1 MIKSLK
7 LNNVYAPLCLA
18 SRPKKLFSR
27 AAILL
32 SALFYSLAFFSCD
45 NSSSDNMALF
55 AALAQPPAGTSAPA
69 QPAATVNENGK
80 QMVVFSGCLVGAAGA
95 FPARMSAQ
103 VSALLDGG
111 QSDGLSMSAAP
122 TLDTEAGGGYEMFA
136 TATAEGMPAVEGV
149 FGTTA
154 ADKRFFSMSLEVGN
168 TWSIVCGIRAA
179 SGGSVMED
187 SYDFEAKIT
196 SPVLSHTFNL
206 TPKKDGSGSVAL
218 SVTADST
225 VTKAVALCFDEAWK
239 QAAPAGAEK
248 ELDLSAS
255 PALLNIG
262 SLKSGSYE
270 VSLNFFKDDG
280 SGGRVFLYSVLQ
292 TINVFDNAATDMWIS
307 SAGEGKIQAHAD
319 GKTSL
324 VVDGSEIM
332 AAART
337 IFYVSDAAGAAALG
351 VSAPSD
357 SNSGSAYE
365 PLESLGRAAQI
376 ISAAGNSAQK
386 KEYKIFVNGN
396 IPCNAS
402 LDSSLDDVALGIT
415 ITGLGASGSS
425 DALQGDGSSRS
436 VVTLSTKA
444 PVTIKNL
451 SVTGGRGSSGAGVN
465 ITASGARLVL
475 ASGAKVVGNT
485 AATSGGGVSVCAGA
499 ELEIQNGA
507 EISANVCNQGGGLY
521 IFASNDAVSKGGTVV
536 MTGGTIKGNTGGN
549 GAGGVENHGTFKMS
563 GGTIENNKANY
574 VGAVLVESGS
584 VFEISG
590 SASIP
595 YGALNSSGNLE
606 TGEGKNDVF
615 LSAITGGGG
624 AVETI
629 TVAGNL
635 YASGVVATI
644 HAKDWPRGKQV
655 LAASGGVTALS
666 DDILEKFDFTDTDF
680 HVNRNKS
687 DARQGLLAGDIYVA
701 GSGYRHCLAAGSDAA
716 GVTGTKNAPFASI
729 SYAASKILDGGKNT
743 ILVDGSLGAQEI
755 TSGLFAANCSEL
767 TIKGWS
773 DATHPA
779 LGDDGLPVNKLDAG
793 GSGSVFKTESGVP
806 IVMENLMITGGN
818 ATNGGGIYV
827 AGGATVTLGEG
838 ACVAGNK
845 ASYGG
850 GVYVAG
856 DLLIDGGVVGDKNAT
871 DHAKYEDDSYS
882 NYAGEKGGGVCFAAT
897 GKVTL
902 KSGFVA
908 YNYSKKRGGGIA
920 TSFDASSDNSQLDL
934 KGGEVS
940 YNCAGPH
947 DDFEVGGGLFLK
959 GCKFYFTGGKVHH
972 NYAVA
977 GGGGICLQKTVGAA
991 IMSGGSVYD
1000 NEYRNT
1006 TPGTTVDHKWGSD
1019 LLLFDEATLDMSGG
1033 RIYIYSSSQKDYGVM
1048 IRTSSCAL
1056 NISGNAEISKETPLL
1071 PGDIIYNEGLDTY
1084 TYNDN
1089 PITIAGALTPP
1100 DGDATKK
1107 NVYIVPTHW
1116 KRGLQVLNASAS
1128 IPAAEQAALVAANIG
1143 RFATTDEEFDV
1154 KAKGAA
1160 GFISAPICVAALNH
1174 TGPGARRS
1182 PVNEGAL
1189 GQKDWGAPSELDSAR
1204 GTRSEPFAKMSQ
1216 AVAQM
1221 TDNTAPY
1228 EILINGTIKGSAY
1241 ACATFEGSNVGDV
1254 TIRGV
1259 NGDNSIDVL
1268 DVDKLSAGNTSKSI
1282 ALQFSGAAA
1291 ASKMS
1296 ATIQNLKITGA
1307 NNLGGGDSY
1316 PHGGGI
1322 YAHWA
1327 NISLGKGVLITGNK
1341 AYYGGGVYLDGS
1353 NLFVYADAR
1362 IGQDA
1367 SVTATDESDCS
1378 NYARGDGGGIY
1389 CNQSN
1394 AYLGYK
1400 EDLSVAE
1407 LDDAWTGGIYRNCSS
1422 YNGGG
1427 IRIGNGSKIQIA
1439 AGNISRNLATKEGG
1453 GIYIHSAGGNS
1464 AEISGGKIE
1473 ENQSQ
1478 ATGSVDGGGGI
1489 CNCGSLEISGGEING
1504 NIANKGGGV
1513 YDGNASG
1520 SLSLSGGKFQNNK
1533 AVESGGAICHIAGTF
1548 TMGGTAWIPYG
1559 VTTSDGGTTT
1569 TATGAGKND
1578 VFINDEKY
1586 ITIESALSLPTG
1598 ASGANATITPR
1609 TWKRGTVIAQGK
1621 DGGALPTG
1629 TKDRLALTDASGD
1642 EWQLELSSDK
1652 KSASIFAPIY
1662 VAASAA
1668 YDATTNPGGYRV
1680 CGSGGDNS
1688 NMGTKSAPYATVTKA
1703 LGDLNNSG
1711 KDYTINIDGKVTDNV
1726 TLQLSTTTHAKS
1738 LTLTGAKTSSVTADT
1753 ADCLDGGGANMVL
1766 WMKGNTPV
1774 TITYLKVSGGK
1785 AGGSGGGICLN
1796 IGATLNLEASS
1807 FVTDNLSQGDGAGI
1821 YAGGTLNVMGAAKVY
1836 GNKKIDSS
1844 GNIIGDSNVYLPS
1857 GKVMKV
1863 LGDLDGAEIHVSTQ
1877 TEPSIDFTTS
1887 PATVNPVIITNEYQ
1901 RYNSTDPSAFFKGDK
1916 YGVSFDSY
1924 YGEAVF
1930 GVHGGGISIEDIY
1943 KDLAFSIDKTWVDVE
1958 AAARTLTFQAKVGGS
1973 TSIAFGDGDGKINP
1987 SFKVSYH
1994 GEDVPSGYWTPSVA
2008 SNSASLT
2015 FNTSGSKVLPAGD
2028 YIVTINGDYKG
2039 KTYSASFTVGF
2050 GKKYEPTA
2058 KATPAKAGTDGS
2070 AGTSATYVYFGDWPQ
2085 TVKAADVTVN
2095 ENDKDPTPHGAF
2107 DYYRGSDGAWYVKCM
2122 EKGFSTSYT
2131 YSDGTP
2137 VGQSGIEK
2145 WFKVE
2150 PIKWRVLTMS
2160 FDHDG
2165 NASTAPKWLLL
2176 AENVLAVE
2184 KYYDG
2189 NSNDRTIS
2197 GATVRMGNYQHSAVR
2212 AYLNGLSYNKD
2223 GTTNSTYN
2231 GNGFLQAAF
2240 SSDAQIKIATTTVVN
2255 DGASTTDASGTLVKA
2270 DGSDPGYPND
2280 YTCANT
2286 NDKVFLLSER
2296 EVSTTEYG
2304 FGSYTSTGSTSKR
2317 VKALTDYAKANH
2329 GRAYSGS
2336 DKDYWWLRT
2345 PSYNYSNYARC
2356 VNGEGGSYATNHSAH
2371 ANTNDIGV
2379 VPAICVTLE

>member
-7 LNNVYAPLCLA
+7 LNNIHA
-18 SRPKKLFSR
+18 SLFSR

-32 SALFYSLAFFSCD
+32 AAFFFSLSIFSCD

-80 QMVVFSGCLVGAAGA
+80 QMVVFSGCLGGAAGA

-239 QAAPAGAEK
+239 QAAPEGAEK
-248 ELDLSAS
+248 ELDLTSTA
-255 PALLNIG
+255 ALSVG

-292 TINVFDNAATDMWIS
+292 TINVFDNAVTDMWVS
-307 SAGEGKIQAHAD
+307 SAGEGKIQTAAD

-365 PLESLGRAAQI
+365 PLESLGRAVQI

-436 VVTLSTKA
+436 VVTLATKA

-485 AATSGGGVSVCAGA
+485 AASSGGGVSVCAGA

-549 GAGGVENHGTFKMS
+549 GAGGVQNHGTFKMS
-563 GGTIENNKANY
+563 GGTIENNKAND
-574 VGAVLVESGS
+574 VGAVFVEEGS
-584 VFEISG
+584 IFEISG
-590 SASIP
+590 SALIP
-595 YGALNSSGNLE
+595 YGALDSSGNLE

-635 YASGVVATI
+635 YASGAVATI

-655 LAASGGVTALS
+655 LAAGGSVSALS

-701 GSGYRHCLAAGSDAA
+701 GSGYRHCLAAGSDSE
-716 GVTGTKNAPFASI
+716 GVAGTKNAPFASI

-793 GSGSVFKTESGVP
+793 GSGSVFKTQSGVP

-827 AGGATVTLGEG
+827 ASGATVTLGEG

-882 NYAGEKGGGVCFAAT
+882 NYAGEKGGGVCFDTT

-1006 TPGTTVDHKWGSD
+1006 TPDTKVEHKWGSD

-1071 PGDIIYNEGLDTY
+1071 PGDIIYDTGHDTY
-1084 TYNDN
+1084 SYNDN

-1100 DGDATKK
+1100 DPADLSKK

-1128 IPAAEQAALVAANIG
+1128 IPAAERTALIAANIG

-1160 GFISAPICVAALNH
+1160 GFISAPICVAASNG
-1174 TGPGARRS
+1174 TRKS
-1182 PVNEGAL
+1182 PVDEGAL
-1189 GQKDWGAPSELDSAR
+1189 GQKVWGPPNATDTAR

-1221 TDNTAPY
+1221 TDNTVSY
-1228 EILINGTIKGSAY
+1228 EILVNGTIKGDVY

-1259 NGDNSIDVL
+1259 NGDNSIDAL

-1367 SVTATDESDCS
+1367 SGTVTDESDCS

-1520 SLSLSGGKFQNNK
+1520 SLSLSGGKIHDNT
-1533 AVESGGAICHIAGTF
+1533 AVTSGGAICHIAGTL

-1621 DGGALPTG
+1621 DGGVIPSGGNGGIALAAENAL
-1629 TKDRLALTDASGD
+1629 DR
-1642 EWQLELSSDK
+1642 WRMYLSSDK
-1652 KSASIFAPIY
+1652 KKIKIMAPIC
-1662 VAASAA
+1662 VAPADYSE
-1668 YDATTNPGGYRV
+1668 TPG
-1680 CGSGGDNS
+1680 SNS
-1688 NMGTKSAPYATVTKA
+1688 NIGTYSKPYATVTKA
-1703 LGDLNNSG
+1703 LTDLNDPEV
-1711 KDYTINIDGKVTDNV
+1711 DYEIYIKGTIIDHVTID
-1726 TLQLSTTTHAKS
+1726 QTTTENAKS
-1738 LTLTGAKTSSVTADT
+1738 LTLEGYNYSTRGSSANDTLSGGCDADT
-1753 ADCLDGGGANMVL
+1753 AWEATGIGRTLGIMGDV
-1766 WMKGNTPV
+1766 PV
-1774 TITYLKVSGGK
+1774 TIKGLKITGGK
-1785 AGGSGGGICLN
+1785 DSNNGGGIFVGS
-1796 IGATLNLEASS
+1796 GANLTLSYFTRVKENYSAA
-1807 FVTDNLSQGDGAGI
+1807 NGAGV
-1821 YAGGTLNVMGAAKVY
+1821 YVNAGGTLNVKKNVTVKDNKMIDASTGAQT
-1836 GNKKIDSS
+1836 N
-1844 GNIIGDSNVYLPS
+1844 SNVFLSS
-1857 GKVMKV
+1857 GKVINILDSLKG
-1863 LGDLDGAEIHVSTQ
+1863 LGSEGDSEIWVSTEDQ
-1877 TEPSIDFTTS
+1877 PTISGS
-1887 PATVNPVIITNEYQ
+1887 TVNTVTITSNYS
-1901 RYNSTDPSAFFKGDK
+1901 YANSDHPSKFFTSDQNYGFASWNGD
-1916 YGVSFDSY
+1916 D
-1924 YGEAVF
+1924 EAEF
-1930 GVHGGGISIEDIY
+1930 GVHGGSIVIEPTY
-1943 KDLAFSIDKTWVDVE
+1943 KDLALSIDKTWAQKGNSDKITVSGTIDGQPMDFDDDTSENYTTLAFDVKTHGE
-1958 AAARTLTFQAKVGGS
+1958 SAAGYYSKVGNN
-1973 TSIAFGDGDGKINP
+1973 AVKF
-1987 SFKVSYH
+1987 
-1994 GEDVPSGYWTPSVA
+1994 
-2008 SNSASLT
+2008 
-2015 FNTSGSKVLPAGD
+2015 SGSKGKLPVGD
-2028 YIVTINGDYKG
+2028 YVLLVTGVHGG
-2039 KTYSASFTVGF
+2039 KTYSASFDIRIMENATV
-2050 GKKYEPTA
+2050 
-2058 KATPAKAGTDGS
+2058 PAGYAITGGETVTGPVGTKSSSNVFKAGRSVAIPVIIACDHEVTQGEYEKYCCYDGTNRPS
-2070 AGTSATYVYFGDWPQ
+2070 GSYGKGENYPVYYVNWCDAIVYCNLKSLADGLTPVYSIDGVTNPLNWKTSGNVTEGTGDEAGKYYVPGGMSTEIQNKW
-2085 TVKAADVTVN
+2085 KN
-2095 ENDKDPTPHGAF
+2095 IAF
-2107 DYYRGSDGAWYVKCM
+2107 D
-2122 EKGFSTSYT
+2122 
-2131 YSDGTP
+2131 
-2137 VGQSGIEK
+2137 QS
-2145 WFKVE
+2145 
-2150 PIKWRVLTMS
+2150 
-2160 FDHDG
+2160 
-2165 NASTAPKWLLL
+2165 
-2176 AENVLAVE
+2176 
-2184 KYYDG
+2184 
-2189 NSNDRTIS
+2189 
-2197 GATVRMGNYQHSAVR
+2197 
-2212 AYLNGLSYNKD
+2212 
-2223 GTTNSTYN
+2223 
-2231 GNGFLQAAF
+2231 
-2240 SSDAQIKIATTTVVN
+2240 
-2255 DGASTTDASGTLVKA
+2255 A
-2270 DGSDPGYPND
+2270 DGWRLPTEVEWEYLARAANKED
-2280 YTCANT
+2280 Y
-2286 NDKVFLLSER
+2286 
-2296 EVSTTEYG
+2296 G
-2304 FGSYTSTGSTSKR
+2304 
-2317 VKALTDYAKANH
+2317 
-2329 GRAYSGS
+2329 YSGS
-2336 DKDYWWLRT
+2336 DTVGEVAWWSGNSSITREVKLEKT
-2345 PSYNYSNYARC
+2345 SG
-2356 VNGEGGSYATNHSAH
+2356 VNSANGLGLYDMSGNVYEWCWDWRASSISADTKYTGPDSGSEKVRRGGSYKETNSYSSVS
-2371 ANTNDIGV
+2371 NRDRSSLLYVSDEQTGFRV
-2379 VPAICVTLE
+2379 VRTVR

>member
-1 MIKSLK
+1 MAFMIKSLK
-7 LNNVYAPLCLA
+7 LNNVYASLCLA
-18 SRPKKLFSR
+18 CRPKKLFSR

-32 SALFYSLAFFSCD
+32 AALFYSLAFFSCD

-80 QMVVFSGCLVGAAGA
+80 QMVVFSGCLGGAAGA

-307 SAGEGKIQAHAD
+307 SAGEGKIQAAAD

-376 ISAAGNSAQK
+376 ISAAGNSANK

-396 IPCNAS
+396 VPCNAS

-436 VVTLSTKA
+436 VVTLATKA

-485 AATSGGGVSVCAGA
+485 AASSGGGVSVCAGA

-574 VGAVLVESGS
+574 VGAVLVEEGS
-584 VFEISG
+584 IFEISG
-590 SASIP
+590 SALIP

-606 TGEGKNDVF
+606 TGEGRNDVF

-635 YASGVVATI
+635 YASGAVATI

-655 LAASGGVTALS
+655 LAAGGSVSSLS

-701 GSGYRHCLAAGSDAA
+701 GSGYRHCLAAGSDAD
-716 GVTGTKNAPFASI
+716 GVAGTKNAPFASI

-755 TSGLFAANCSEL
+755 TSGLLAANCSEL

-793 GSGSVFKTESGVP
+793 GSGSVFKTQSGVP
-806 IVMENLMITGGN
+806 IVMENLLITGGN

-827 AGGATVTLGEG
+827 ASGATVTLGEG

-871 DHAKYEDDSYS
+871 DHAKYEGDSYS
-882 NYAGEKGGGVCFAAT
+882 NYAGEKGGGVCFDTT

-1006 TPGTTVDHKWGSD
+1006 TPGTTVEHKWGSD

-1048 IRTSSCAL
+1048 IRKSSCAL
-1056 NISGNAEISKETPLL
+1056 NISGRAEISKETPLL
-1071 PGDIIYNEGLDTY
+1071 PGDIIYHEDSHSY
-1084 TYNDN
+1084 EYVDN

-1116 KRGLQVLNASAS
+1116 KRGLQVLKTPDTITDETAKK
-1128 IPAAEQAALVAANIG
+1128 ALIANNIG

-1154 KAKGAA
+1154 KAKDAV
-1160 GFISAPICVAALNH
+1160 GFISAPICVAASNG
-1174 TGPGARRS
+1174 TRKS
-1182 PVNEGAL
+1182 PVDEGAL
-1189 GQKDWGAPSELDSAR
+1189 GQKVWGPPNATDTAR
-1204 GTRSEPFAKMSQ
+1204 GTRSQPFAKMSQ

-1221 TDNTAPY
+1221 TDNTVPY
-1228 EILINGTIKGSAY
+1228 EILVNGTIKGDVY

-1268 DVDKLSAGNTSKSI
+1268 DADKLGA
-1282 ALQFSGAAA
+1282 SGSPTITVLRFKGTDA

-1296 ATIQNLKITGA
+1296 VKIQDLKITGA
-1307 NNLGGGDSY
+1307 NNYGASGSN

-1322 YAHWA
+1322 YVKFASV
-1327 NISLGKGVLITGNK
+1327 SLAKGCLVTGNK
-1341 AYYGGGVYLDGS
+1341 AMNGGGLYVEQS
-1353 NLFVYADAR
+1353 ELFVYADAC
-1362 IGQDA
+1362 IGADA
-1367 SVTATDESDCS
+1367 SGTATGRDVAAGECS
-1378 NYARGDGGGIY
+1378 NSVSSYGGGIY
-1389 CNQSN
+1389 C
-1394 AYLGYK
+1394 AGGGVYLGYTSAASEAK
-1400 EDLSVAE
+1400 G
-1407 LDDAWTGGIYRNCSS
+1407 DDAWTGGVYRNYSNS
-1422 YNGGG
+1422 GGG
-1427 IRIGNGSKIQIA
+1427 IFITNSAEFKMAKGA
-1439 AGNISRNLATKEGG
+1439 VSRNLATKEGG
-1453 GIYIHSAGGNS
+1453 GIYINDYGTNS
-1464 AEISGGKIE
+1464 AVISGGKIE

-1478 ATGSVDGGGGI
+1478 GTGLNEGGGGI
-1489 CNCGSLEISGGEING
+1489 CNNGSLEISGGEING
-1504 NIANKGGGV
+1504 NIANKGG
-1513 YDGNASG
+1513 
-1520 SLSLSGGKFQNNK
+1520 
-1533 AVESGGAICHIAGTF
+1533 AICHVAGTL
-1548 TMGGTAWIPYG
+1548 TMGGSAWIPYG
-1559 VTTSDGGTTT
+1559 VTTSGGGTTT

-1578 VFINDEKY
+1578 VYIWDEKY
-1586 ITIESALSLPTG
+1586 ITIASALSLPTG
-1598 ASGANATITPR
+1598 VTSGANATITPR

-1621 DGGALPTG
+1621 DGDALPTG
-1629 TKDRLALTDASGD
+1629 TKDRLALADASGD
-1642 EWQLELSSDK
+1642 EWELELSSDK

-1753 ADCLDGGGANMVL
+1753 ADCLDGGGSDKTI
-1766 WMKGNTPV
+1766 WMKGTTPV
-1774 TITYLKVSGGK
+1774 TITCLKVSGGNN
-1785 AGGSGGGICLN
+1785 GGSGGGICIN
-1796 IGATLNLEASS
+1796 STATLTLGASS
-1807 FVTDNLSQGDGAGI
+1807 FVTDNLCKGNGAGI

-1857 GKVMKV
+1857 DKVMKV
-1863 LGDLDGAEIHVSTQ
+1863 LGDLDGAEIHVTTQ

-1930 GVHGGGISIEDIY
+1930 GVHGGGISIEDSY
-1943 KDLAFSIDKTWVDVE
+1943 KDLALSLDKTWVTK
-1958 AAARTLTFQAKVGGS
+1958 AALSGAGARFIVSGTIDEHAVTFKTAPTGDYDA
-1973 TSIAFGDGDGKINP
+1973 SISLKLLYRDEEIP
-1987 SFKVSYH
+1987 QISSYYSFTAPYLYLY
-1994 GEDVPSGYWTPSVA
+1994 SG
-2008 SNSASLT
+2008 
-2015 FNTSGSKVLPAGD
+2015 LPAGD
-2028 YIVTINGDYKG
+2028 YVLAATVVYKG
-2039 KTYSASFTVGF
+2039 KTYSASFAIKIIGDAVPDDCVMTGGETVTGAVTGYRPSTVF
-2050 GKKYEPTA
+2050 IEGRQVPIPVLIAGKYEVSQGEYEKYCCYSSASKPTEDKGKGENYPVCWVSWYDA
-2058 KATPAKAGTDGS
+2058 IVYCNLRSLAEGFTPVYSIGGKTDPKQWTGIVAGTGDDLGKYCGTTTSSYYTTWNAVAFDQSANGWRLPTEAEWEYLARAANKKNYVFSGTSGSISDNLTPYGNNNKSNLVLVTDKQPNDLGLKNMSGNVSEWCWDWKAATVSASTPATGPGDGS
-2070 AGTSATYVYFGDWPQ
+2070 
-2085 TVKAADVTVN
+2085 
-2095 ENDKDPTPHGAF
+2095 
-2107 DYYRGSDGAWYVKCM
+2107 
-2122 EKGFSTSYT
+2122 
-2131 YSDGTP
+2131 
-2137 VGQSGIEK
+2137 
-2145 WFKVE
+2145 
-2150 PIKWRVLTMS
+2150 
-2160 FDHDG
+2160 
-2165 NASTAPKWLLL
+2165 
-2176 AENVLAVE
+2176 
-2184 KYYDG
+2184 
-2189 NSNDRTIS
+2189 
-2197 GATVRMGNYQHSAVR
+2197 
-2212 AYLNGLSYNKD
+2212 
-2223 GTTNSTYN
+2223 
-2231 GNGFLQAAF
+2231 
-2240 SSDAQIKIATTTVVN
+2240 
-2255 DGASTTDASGTLVKA
+2255 
-2270 DGSDPGYPND
+2270 
-2280 YTCANT
+2280 
-2286 NDKVFLLSER
+2286 
-2296 EVSTTEYG
+2296 
-2304 FGSYTSTGSTSKR
+2304 SKLCR
-2317 VKALTDYAKANH
+2317 
-2329 GRAYSGS
+2329 
-2336 DKDYWWLRT
+2336 
-2345 PSYNYSNYARC
+2345 
-2356 VNGEGGSYATNHSAH
+2356 GGSYKSDLAKCQVSDRSYSCAPQTYFED
-2371 ANTNDIGV
+2371 TGFRV
-2379 VPAICVTLE
+2379 VRTVR

>member
-1 MIKSLK
+1 
-7 LNNVYAPLCLA
+7 
-18 SRPKKLFSR
+18 
-27 AAILL
+27 
-32 SALFYSLAFFSCD
+32 
-45 NSSSDNMALF
+45 MALF

-80 QMVVFSGCLVGAAGA
+80 QMVSFSGCLGGAAGA

-154 ADKRFFSMSLEVGN
+154 ADKRFFSMSLEVGK
-168 TWSIVCGIRAA
+168 TWSVVCGIRAA
-179 SGGSVMED
+179 GGGSVMED

-196 SPVLSHTFNL
+196 SPVLSRTFNL

-218 SVTADST
+218 SVTADSS
-225 VTKAVALCFDEAWK
+225 VTQAVALCFDEAWK
-239 QAAPAGAEK
+239 QAAPDGAEK
-248 ELDLSAS
+248 ALDLSAS

-307 SAGEGKIQAHAD
+307 SAGEGKIQADAD

-324 VVDGSEIM
+324 VVDGSEIK

-351 VSAPSD
+351 VSVPSD

-365 PLESLGRAAQI
+365 PLESLGRAVQI
-376 ISAAGNSAQK
+376 ISAAGNSANK
-386 KEYKIFVNGN
+386 KEYKIFVNGSVV
-396 IPCNAS
+396 CNDS

-425 DALQGDGSSRS
+425 DALQGDGSNNS
-436 VVTLSTKA
+436 VVTLATKA

-451 SVTGGRGSSGAGVN
+451 SVTGGGGSSGAGVN

-475 ASGAKVVGNT
+475 ASGAKVIGNT
-485 AATSGGGVSVCAGA
+485 AASSGGGVSVCAGA

-507 EISANVCNQGGGLY
+507 EISANECNQGGGLY
-521 IFASNDAVSKGGTVV
+521 IFASNDAVPKGGTVV
-536 MTGGTIKGNTGGN
+536 MKGGTIKGNTGGD

-563 GGTIENNKANY
+563 GGTIENNKANNI
-574 VGAVLVESGS
+574 GAVLVEAGS

-595 YGALNSSGNLE
+595 YGALDSSGNLV

-615 LSAITGGGG
+615 LSAITDGGG

-635 YASGVVATI
+635 YANGSVATI

-655 LAASGGVTALS
+655 LAAGGGVSSLS

-701 GSGYRHCLAAGSDAA
+701 GSGYRHCLAAGSDSE
-716 GVTGTKNAPFASI
+716 GVAGTKNAPFASI

-755 TSGLFAANCSEL
+755 TSGLLAANCSEL

-793 GSGSVFKTESGVP
+793 GSGSVFKTQSGVP

-871 DHAKYEDDSYS
+871 DHAKYEGDFYS

-902 KSGFVA
+902 KSGIVA

-1006 TPGTTVDHKWGSD
+1006 TLGTTVEHKWGSD

-1084 TYNDN
+1084 SYNDN

-1100 DGDATKK
+1100 DPADLSKK

-1189 GQKDWGAPSELDSAR
+1189 GQKDWGAPSELASAR

-1228 EILINGTIKGSAY
+1228 EILINGTIKGYDY
-1241 ACATFEGSNVGDV
+1241 AHAEFDGAKVGDV

-1268 DVDKLSAGNTSKSI
+1268 DVDKLDAGNTSKSI
-1282 ALQFSGAAA
+1282 ALQFSGTGA

-1367 SVTATDESDCS
+1367 SGTTTDESDCS

-1578 VFINDEKY
+1578 VFINNEKY
-1586 ITIESALSLPTG
+1586 ITIASALSLPAGVT
-1598 ASGANATITPR
+1598 SGANATITPNR
-1609 TWKRGTVIAQGK
+1609 WKRGTVIAQGK

-1642 EWQLELSSDK
+1642 EWELELSSDK
-1652 KSASIFAPIY
+1652 KSASIDAPIY

-1688 NMGTKSAPYATVTKA
+1688 NIGTKSAPYATVTKA

-1753 ADCLDGGGANMVL
+1753 ADCLVGGGSDKTI
-1766 WMKGNTPV
+1766 WMKGTTPV
-1774 TITYLKVSGGK
+1774 TITCLKVSGGND
-1785 AGGSGGGICLN
+1785 GGSGGGICIN
-1796 IGATLNLEASS
+1796 STATLTLGASS
-1807 FVTDNLSQGDGAGI
+1807 FVTDNLCKGNGAGI

-1916 YGVSFDSY
+1916 YGVIFDSY

-1930 GVHGGGISIEDIY
+1930 GVHGGGISIEDSY
-1943 KDLAFSIDKTWVDVE
+1943 KDLALSLDKTWVTK
-1958 AAARTLTFQAKVGGS
+1958 AALSDAGARFIVSGTIDGHAVTFKTAPTGDYDA
-1973 TSIAFGDGDGKINP
+1973 SISLKLLYRDEEIP
-1987 SFKVSYH
+1987 QISSYYSFTAPYLYLY
-1994 GEDVPSGYWTPSVA
+1994 SG
-2008 SNSASLT
+2008 
-2015 FNTSGSKVLPAGD
+2015 LPAGD
-2028 YIVTINGDYKG
+2028 YVIAATVVHKG
-2039 KTYSASFTVGF
+2039 KTYSASFAIKIIGDAVPDDCVMTGGETVTGAVGTKSSSNVF
-2050 GKKYEPTA
+2050 
-2058 KATPAKAGTDGS
+2058 KAGRSVAIPVIIACDHEVTQGEYEKYCCYDGTNRPS
-2070 AGTSATYVYFGDWPQ
+2070 GSYGKGENYPVYYVNWCDAIVYCNLKSLADGLTPVYSIDGVTNPLNWKTSGNVTEGTGDEAGKYYVPGGMSTEIQNKW
-2085 TVKAADVTVN
+2085 KN
-2095 ENDKDPTPHGAF
+2095 IAF
-2107 DYYRGSDGAWYVKCM
+2107 D
-2122 EKGFSTSYT
+2122 
-2131 YSDGTP
+2131 
-2137 VGQSGIEK
+2137 QS
-2145 WFKVE
+2145 
-2150 PIKWRVLTMS
+2150 
-2160 FDHDG
+2160 
-2165 NASTAPKWLLL
+2165 
-2176 AENVLAVE
+2176 
-2184 KYYDG
+2184 
-2189 NSNDRTIS
+2189 
-2197 GATVRMGNYQHSAVR
+2197 
-2212 AYLNGLSYNKD
+2212 
-2223 GTTNSTYN
+2223 
-2231 GNGFLQAAF
+2231 
-2240 SSDAQIKIATTTVVN
+2240 
-2255 DGASTTDASGTLVKA
+2255 A
-2270 DGSDPGYPND
+2270 DGWRLPTEVEWEYLARAANKED
-2280 YTCANT
+2280 Y
-2286 NDKVFLLSER
+2286 
-2296 EVSTTEYG
+2296 G
-2304 FGSYTSTGSTSKR
+2304 
-2317 VKALTDYAKANH
+2317 
-2329 GRAYSGS
+2329 YSGS
-2336 DKDYWWLRT
+2336 DTVGEVAWWSGNSSITREVKLEKT
-2345 PSYNYSNYARC
+2345 SG
-2356 VNGEGGSYATNHSAH
+2356 VNSANGLGLYDMSGNVYEWCWDWRASSISADTKYTGPDSGSEKVRRGGSYKETNSYSSVS
-2371 ANTNDIGV
+2371 NRDRSSLLYVSDEQTGFRV
-2379 VPAICVTLE
+2379 VRTVR

>member
-1 MIKSLK
+1 
-7 LNNVYAPLCLA
+7 
-18 SRPKKLFSR
+18 
-27 AAILL
+27 
-32 SALFYSLAFFSCD
+32 
-45 NSSSDNMALF
+45 MALF

-80 QMVVFSGCLVGAAGA
+80 QMVSFSGCLGGAAGA

-136 TATAEGMPAVEGV
+136 TATAEGVPAVEGV

-154 ADKRFFSMSLEVGN
+154 ADKRFFSMSLEVGK
-168 TWSIVCGIRAA
+168 TWSVVCGIRAA
-179 SGGSVMED
+179 GGGSVMED
-187 SYDFEAKIT
+187 SFDFEAKIT

-225 VTKAVALCFDEAWK
+225 VTQAVALCFDEAWK
-239 QAAPAGAEK
+239 QAAPEGAEK
-248 ELDLSAS
+248 ALDLTSAA
-255 PALLNIG
+255 ALSVD

-280 SGGRVFLYSVLQ
+280 NGGRVFLYSVLQ
-292 TINVFDNAATDMWIS
+292 TINVFDNAATDMWVS
-307 SAGEGKIQAHAD
+307 SAGEGKIQADAD

-351 VSAPSD
+351 VSDPSD

-365 PLESLGRAAQI
+365 PLESLERAAQI
-376 ISAAGNSAQK
+376 ISAAGNSANK
-386 KEYKIFVNGN
+386 KDYKIFVNGN
-396 IPCNAS
+396 VPCNAS

-425 DALQGDGSSRS
+425 DALQGDGSNNS
-436 VVTLSTKA
+436 VVTLATKA

-465 ITASGARLVL
+465 IAASGARLVL

-521 IFASNDAVSKGGTVV
+521 IFASNDAVPKGGTVV
-536 MTGGTIKGNTGGN
+536 MTGGTIKGNTGGD

-574 VGAVLVESGS
+574 VGAVLVEAGS

-590 SASIP
+590 SALIP

-606 TGEGKNDVF
+606 TGEGRNDVF
-615 LSAITGGGG
+615 LSAITDGGG

-635 YASGVVATI
+635 YASGTVATI

-655 LAASGGVTALS
+655 LAAGAGVSSLS

-716 GVTGTKNAPFASI
+716 EVTGTKNAPFASI
-729 SYAASKILDGGKNT
+729 GYAASKIVDGGKNT

-755 TSGLFAANCSEL
+755 TSALVAANCSEL
-767 TIKGWS
+767 TIKGWG

-779 LGDDGLPVNKLDAG
+779 LDGSGLPVNKLDAG
-793 GSGSVFKTESGVP
+793 RSGSVFKTESAVP

-827 AGGATVTLGEG
+827 ASGATVTLGEG

-856 DLLIDGGVVGDKNAT
+856 DLLIDGGVVGDKNAR
-871 DHAKYEDDSYS
+871 DHAKYDDDSYS
-882 NYAGEKGGGVCFAAT
+882 NYAGEKGGGVCFDTT

-947 DDFEVGGGLFLK
+947 DGFEVGGGLFLK
-959 GCKFYFTGGKVHH
+959 GCKFYFTSGKVHH

-991 IMSGGSVYD
+991 IMSGGRVYD

-1033 RIYIYSSSQKDYGVM
+1033 RIYSFSQTQKDYGVM

-1071 PGDIIYNEGLDTY
+1071 PGDIIYDEGLDTY
-1084 TYNDN
+1084 SYNDN

-1100 DGDATKK
+1100 DPADLSKK
-1107 NVYIVPTHW
+1107 NVYIVPSQW

-1128 IPAAEQAALVAANIG
+1128 IPAAERTALIAANIG

-1228 EILINGTIKGSAY
+1228 EILVNGTIKGADY
-1241 ACATFEGSNVGDV
+1241 ACATFEGSNVADI

-1268 DVDKLSAGNTSKSI
+1268 DVDKLGAGNTSKSI
-1282 ALQFSGAAA
+1282 ALQFSGSGA

-1307 NNLGGGDSY
+1307 NNLGGGDGY

-1322 YAHWA
+1322 YAHYA

-1367 SVTATDESDCS
+1367 SGTTTDESDCS

-1422 YNGGG
+1422 SNGGG

-1520 SLSLSGGKFQNNK
+1520 SLSLSGGKFQNNT
-1533 AVESGGAICHIAGTF
+1533 AVTSGGAICHIAGTL

-1621 DGGALPTG
+1621 DSDEIPYEATTSGAIQ
-1629 TKDRLALTDASGD
+1629 KRLALADASGD
-1642 EWQLELSSDK
+1642 GWQLELSSDK
-1652 KSASIFAPIY
+1652 KSATIDAPIY
-1662 VAASAA
+1662 VAAGAA

-1688 NMGTKSAPYATVTKA
+1688 NIGTKSAPYATVTKA

-1753 ADCLDGGGANMVL
+1753 VDCLDGGGANMVL

-1796 IGATLNLEASS
+1796 SGATLNLEASS

-1916 YGVSFDSY
+1916 YGVIFDSY

-1930 GVHGGGISIEDIY
+1930 GVHGGGISIEDSY
-1943 KDLAFSIDKTWVDVE
+1943 KDLALSLDKTWVTK
-1958 AAARTLTFQAKVGGS
+1958 AALSGAGARFTVSGTIDGHAVTFKTAPTGDYDA
-1973 TSIAFGDGDGKINP
+1973 SISLKLLYRDEEIP
-1987 SFKVSYH
+1987 QISSYYSFTAPYLYLY
-1994 GEDVPSGYWTPSVA
+1994 SG
-2008 SNSASLT
+2008 
-2015 FNTSGSKVLPAGD
+2015 LPAGD
-2028 YIVTINGDYKG
+2028 YVLAATVVHKG
-2039 KTYSASFTVGF
+2039 KTYSASFAIKIIGDAVPDDCVMTGGETVTGAVGTKSPSNVF
-2050 GKKYEPTA
+2050 IDGRSVKIPVIIACDHEVTQGEYEKYCCYDGISRPSGSYGKGENYPVYYVNWCDAIVYCNLKSLADGLTPVYSIDGETNPLNWKTSGNVTEGTGDEAGKY
-2058 KATPAKAGTDGS
+2058 
-2070 AGTSATYVYFGDWPQ
+2070 YVPGGMSVAVQNKW
-2085 TVKAADVTVN
+2085 KN
-2095 ENDKDPTPHGAF
+2095 IAF
-2107 DYYRGSDGAWYVKCM
+2107 D
-2122 EKGFSTSYT
+2122 
-2131 YSDGTP
+2131 
-2137 VGQSGIEK
+2137 QS
-2145 WFKVE
+2145 
-2150 PIKWRVLTMS
+2150 
-2160 FDHDG
+2160 
-2165 NASTAPKWLLL
+2165 
-2176 AENVLAVE
+2176 
-2184 KYYDG
+2184 
-2189 NSNDRTIS
+2189 
-2197 GATVRMGNYQHSAVR
+2197 
-2212 AYLNGLSYNKD
+2212 
-2223 GTTNSTYN
+2223 
-2231 GNGFLQAAF
+2231 
-2240 SSDAQIKIATTTVVN
+2240 
-2255 DGASTTDASGTLVKA
+2255 A
-2270 DGSDPGYPND
+2270 DGWRLPTEVEWEYLARAANKED
-2280 YTCANT
+2280 Y
-2286 NDKVFLLSER
+2286 
-2296 EVSTTEYG
+2296 G
-2304 FGSYTSTGSTSKR
+2304 
-2317 VKALTDYAKANH
+2317 
-2329 GRAYSGS
+2329 YSGS
-2336 DKDYWWLRT
+2336 DTVGEVAWWSGNSSITREVKLEKT
-2345 PSYNYSNYARC
+2345 SG
-2356 VNGEGGSYATNHSAH
+2356 VNSANGLGLYDMSGNVYEWCWDWRASSISADTKYTGPDSGSEKVRRGGSYKETNSYSSVSNRDRSSLLYVSDEH
-2371 ANTNDIGV
+2371 TGFRV
-2379 VPAICVTLE
+2379 VRTVR

>member
-7 LNNVYAPLCLA
+7 LNNVYA
-18 SRPKKLFSR
+18 SLFFR

-32 SALFYSLAFFSCD
+32 SAFFFSLSIFSCD

-80 QMVVFSGCLVGAAGA
+80 QMVVFSGCLGGAAGA

-136 TATAEGMPAVEGV
+136 TATAEGMPAVDGV

-154 ADKRFFSMSLEVGN
+154 ADKRFFSMSLEVGK
-168 TWSIVCGIRAA
+168 TWSIVCGIRAE

-239 QAAPAGAEK
+239 QAAPEGAEK
-248 ELDLSAS
+248 ELDLTSTA
-255 PALLNIG
+255 ALSVG

-307 SAGEGKIQAHAD
+307 SAGGGKIQAAAD

-351 VSAPSD
+351 VSVPSD

-365 PLESLGRAAQI
+365 PLESLGRAVQI

-396 IPCNAS
+396 VPCNAS

-425 DALQGDGSSRS
+425 DALQGNGSNS
-436 VVTLSTKA
+436 VVTLATKA

-451 SVTGGRGSSGAGVN
+451 SVTGGGGYSGAGVN
-465 ITASGARLVL
+465 IAASGARLVL

-574 VGAVLVESGS
+574 VGAVLVEAGS

-595 YGALNSSGNLE
+595 YGALDSSGNLE
-606 TGEGKNDVF
+606 TGEGRNDVF

-635 YASGVVATI
+635 YASGAVATI

-655 LAASGGVTALS
+655 LAAGAGVSSLS

-701 GSGYRHCLAAGSDAA
+701 GSGYRHCLAAGSDAD
-716 GVTGTKNAPFASI
+716 GVAGTKNAPFASI

-755 TSGLFAANCSEL
+755 TSDLFAANCSEL

-827 AGGATVTLGEG
+827 ASGATVTLGEG

-871 DHAKYEDDSYS
+871 DHAEYEDDSYS

-902 KSGFVA
+902 KSGWVA

-920 TSFDASSDNSQLDL
+920 TSFDDPPSDNSQLDL

-947 DDFEVGGGLFLK
+947 DGFEVGGGLFLK
-959 GCKFYFTGGKVHH
+959 GCKFYFTDGKVHH

-1006 TPGTTVDHKWGSD
+1006 TPDTKVEHKWGSD
-1019 LLLFDEATLDMSGG
+1019 LLVFDEATLDMSGG
-1033 RIYIYSSSQKDYGVM
+1033 KINSSSQKDYGVM

-1100 DGDATKK
+1100 NPADLSKK

-1228 EILINGTIKGSAY
+1228 EILINGTIKGADY
-1241 ACATFEGSNVGDV
+1241 ACATFEGANVGDV
-1254 TIRGV
+1254 TIKGV
-1259 NGDNSIDVL
+1259 NGDNSIDALDADSLGEGSSSKIIVL
-1268 DVDKLSAGNTSKSI
+1268 SFNKD
-1282 ALQFSGAAA
+1282 AAA
-1291 ASKMS
+1291 YSSKRIS
-1296 ATIQNLKITGA
+1296 VKIQDLKITGA
-1307 NNLGGGDSY
+1307 NNLDRNYGDNE
-1316 PHGGGI
+1316 GGGI
-1322 YAHWA
+1322 GAYYCD
-1327 NISLGKGVLITGNK
+1327 ISLGKGVLIAGNK
-1341 AYYGGGVYLDGS
+1341 AVYGGGVYVNNS
-1353 NLFVYADAR
+1353 NLYVYADAC

-1367 SVTATDESDCS
+1367 SGTATGTDVSAGECS
-1378 NYARGDGGGIY
+1378 NYASSTGGGLY
-1389 CNQSN
+1389 CYKSN

-1400 EDLSVAE
+1400 EDLNVAAG
-1407 LDDAWTGGIYRNCSS
+1407 DDAWTGGIYRNCSLD
-1422 YNGGG
+1422 GGG
-1427 IRIGNGSKIQIA
+1427 IRIGIGSQIKIA
-1439 AGNISRNLATKEGG
+1439 AGNISRNLAKKSESGTGGEGG
-1453 GIYIHSAGGNS
+1453 GIFIQSGGNS
-1464 AEISGGKIE
+1464 AVISGGKIE
-1473 ENQSQ
+1473 ENQSN
-1478 ATGSVDGGGGI
+1478 ATGLYLGGGGI
-1489 CNCGSLEISGGEING
+1489 CNLGSLVVKDDAEILG
-1504 NIANKGGGV
+1504 NKANKGGGV
-1513 YDGNASG
+1513 YNGSSGG
-1520 SLSLSGGKFQNNK
+1520 SLSVLGGKIHDNT
-1533 AVESGGAICHIAGTF
+1533 ADESGGAVCHIAGTIS
-1548 TMGGTAWIPYG
+1548 MGGTAYIPYG
-1559 VTTSDGGTTT
+1559 
-1569 TATGAGKND
+1569 GAEKKND
-1578 VFINDEKY
+1578 VYIWDEKY
-1586 ITIESALSLPTG
+1586 ITIDSELSLPAGVT
-1598 ASGANATITPR
+1598 SGANATITPYQ
-1609 TWKRGTVIAQGK
+1609 WKRGTVIAQGK
-1621 DGGALPTG
+1621 DGEQLPTG
-1629 TKDRLALTDASGD
+1629 TKDRLALADASGD
-1642 EWQLELSSDK
+1642 GWQLELSSDK
-1652 KSASIFAPIY
+1652 KSATIDAPIY
-1662 VAASAA
+1662 VAAGAA
-1668 YDATTNPGGYRV
+1668 YDAATNPGGYRV

-1688 NMGTKSAPYATVTKA
+1688 KIGTKSAPYATVTKA
-1703 LGDLNNSG
+1703 LSDL
-1711 KDYTINIDGKVTDNV
+1711 KDSDREYKIFIDGTVTDNV
-1726 TLQLSTTTHAKS
+1726 GIYPGSPGVSGVNVKGKSITLC
-1738 LTLTGAKTSSVTADT
+1738 GAATKDSSITISESA
-1753 ADCLDGGGANMVL
+1753 ADCLDGGG
-1766 WMKGNTPV
+1766 TDS
-1774 TITYLKVSGGK
+1774 TITIIKKTGTDIPITIKSLKITNGK
-1785 AGGSGGGICLN
+1785 GGIALYGGTLTLEEN
-1796 IGATLNLEASS
+1796 TYVTGNRYPNTAGA
-1807 FVTDNLSQGDGAGI
+1807 AGI
-1821 YAGGTLNVMGAAKVY
+1821 YISTSAGGEAATFGVKGAVTIK
-1836 GNKKIDSS
+1836 GNKKYDSS
-1844 GNIIGDSNVYLPS
+1844 TGADIGDNNLYLPS
-1857 GKVMKV
+1857 VNVINV
-1863 LGDLDGAEIHVSTQ
+1863 LGELAGSEIHVSTGVA
-1877 TEPSIDFTTS
+1877 PSIDYTHTPPAEKTVTITSNYSYANSDHPSKFFTS
-1887 PATVNPVIITNEYQ
+1887 DQNYGFASWN
-1901 RYNSTDPSAFFKGDK
+1901 GD
-1916 YGVSFDSY
+1916 DEA
-1924 YGEAVF
+1924 EAVF
-1930 GVHGGGISIEDIY
+1930 GVHGGSIVIEPTY
-1943 KDLAFSIDKTWVDVE
+1943 KDLALSIDKTWAQKGNSDKITVSGTIDGQPMDFDDSTSANYTTLEFDVKTHGE
-1958 AAARTLTFQAKVGGS
+1958 SAAGYYSKVGNN
-1973 TSIAFGDGDGKINP
+1973 AVKF
-1987 SFKVSYH
+1987 
-1994 GEDVPSGYWTPSVA
+1994 
-2008 SNSASLT
+2008 
-2015 FNTSGSKVLPAGD
+2015 SGSKGKLPAGD
-2028 YIVTINGDYKG
+2028 YVLLVTGVHGG
-2039 KTYSASFTVGF
+2039 KTYSASFDIRIM
-2050 GKKYEPTA
+2050 E
-2058 KATPAKAGTDGS
+2058 KATVPAGYAIAGGETVTGAVGTKSSSNVFKAGRSVAIPVIIACDHEVTQGEYEKYCCYDGTNRPS
-2070 AGTSATYVYFGDWPQ
+2070 GSYGKGENYPVYYVNWCDAIVYCNLKSLADGLTPVYSIDGVTNPLNWKTSGNVTEGTGDEAGKYYVPGGMSTEIQNKW
-2085 TVKAADVTVN
+2085 KN
-2095 ENDKDPTPHGAF
+2095 IAF
-2107 DYYRGSDGAWYVKCM
+2107 D
-2122 EKGFSTSYT
+2122 
-2131 YSDGTP
+2131 
-2137 VGQSGIEK
+2137 QS
-2145 WFKVE
+2145 
-2150 PIKWRVLTMS
+2150 
-2160 FDHDG
+2160 
-2165 NASTAPKWLLL
+2165 
-2176 AENVLAVE
+2176 
-2184 KYYDG
+2184 
-2189 NSNDRTIS
+2189 
-2197 GATVRMGNYQHSAVR
+2197 
-2212 AYLNGLSYNKD
+2212 
-2223 GTTNSTYN
+2223 
-2231 GNGFLQAAF
+2231 
-2240 SSDAQIKIATTTVVN
+2240 
-2255 DGASTTDASGTLVKA
+2255 A
-2270 DGSDPGYPND
+2270 DGWRLPTEVEWEYLARAANKED
-2280 YTCANT
+2280 Y
-2286 NDKVFLLSER
+2286 
-2296 EVSTTEYG
+2296 G
-2304 FGSYTSTGSTSKR
+2304 
-2317 VKALTDYAKANH
+2317 
-2329 GRAYSGS
+2329 YSGS
-2336 DKDYWWLRT
+2336 DTVGEVAWWSGNSSITREVKLEKT
-2345 PSYNYSNYARC
+2345 SG
-2356 VNGEGGSYATNHSAH
+2356 VNSANGLGLYDMSGNVYEWCWDWRASSISADTKYTGPDSGSEKVRRGGSYKETNSYSSVS
-2371 ANTNDIGV
+2371 NRDRSSLLYVSDEQTGFRV
-2379 VPAICVTLE
+2379 VRTVR

>member
-1 MIKSLK
+1 
-7 LNNVYAPLCLA
+7 
-18 SRPKKLFSR
+18 
-27 AAILL
+27 
-32 SALFYSLAFFSCD
+32 
-45 NSSSDNMALF
+45 MALF

-136 TATAEGMPAVEGV
+136 TATAEGMPAVDGV

-154 ADKRFFSMSLEVGN
+154 ADKRFFSMSLEVGK
-168 TWSIVCGIRAA
+168 TWSIVCGIRAET
-179 SGGSVMED
+179 GGSVMED

-225 VTKAVALCFDEAWK
+225 VTKAVALCFDEAWM

-307 SAGEGKIQAHAD
+307 SAGEGKIQADAD

-365 PLESLGRAAQI
+365 PLESLGRAVQI

-436 VVTLSTKA
+436 VVTLATKA

-451 SVTGGRGSSGAGVN
+451 SVTGGGGSSGAGVN
-465 ITASGARLVL
+465 IAASGARLVL

-574 VGAVLVESGS
+574 VGAVLVEAGS

-606 TGEGKNDVF
+606 TGEGRNDVF
-615 LSAITGGGG
+615 LDAITGGGG

-635 YASGVVATI
+635 YASGSVATI

-655 LAASGGVTALS
+655 LAAGAGVTSLS

-701 GSGYRHCLAAGSDAA
+701 GSGYRHCLAAGSDAD

-793 GSGSVFKTESGVP
+793 GSGSVFKTQSAVP

-827 AGGATVTLGEG
+827 ASGATVTLGEG

-871 DHAKYEDDSYS
+871 DHAKYEGDSYS

-959 GCKFYFTGGKVHH
+959 GCKFYFTDGKVHH

-1006 TPGTTVDHKWGSD
+1006 TLGTTVEHKWGSD

-1084 TYNDN
+1084 SYNDN

-1100 DGDATKK
+1100 DPADLSKK

-1116 KRGLQVLNASAS
+1116 KRGLQVLKTPDTITDETAKK
-1128 IPAAEQAALVAANIG
+1128 ALIANNIG

-1241 ACATFEGSNVGDV
+1241 ACAEFDGAKVGDV

-1268 DVDKLSAGNTSKSI
+1268 DVDKLDAGNTSKSI
-1282 ALQFSGAAA
+1282 ALQFSGTGA

-1367 SVTATDESDCS
+1367 SGTVTDESDCS

-1464 AEISGGKIE
+1464 AKISGGKIE

-1559 VTTSDGGTTT
+1559 VTTSGGGTTT

-1586 ITIESALSLPTG
+1586 ITIASALSLPTG

-1621 DGGALPTG
+1621 DGAEIPSEATTSGAIQ
-1629 TKDRLALTDASGD
+1629 KRLALADASGD
-1642 EWQLELSSDK
+1642 EWELELSSDK
-1652 KSASIFAPIY
+1652 KSASIDAPIY

-1688 NMGTKSAPYATVTKA
+1688 NIGTKSAPYATVTKA

-1753 ADCLDGGGANMVL
+1753 ADCLDGGGSDKTI
-1766 WMKGNTPV
+1766 WMKGTTPV
-1774 TITYLKVSGGK
+1774 TITCLKVSGGNN
-1785 AGGSGGGICLN
+1785 GGSGGGICIN
-1796 IGATLNLEASS
+1796 STATLTLGASS
-1807 FVTDNLSQGDGAGI
+1807 FVTDNLSKGNGAGI

-1857 GKVMKV
+1857 DKVMKV
-1863 LGDLDGAEIHVSTQ
+1863 LGDLDGAEIHVTTQ

-1930 GVHGGGISIEDIY
+1930 GVHGGGISIEDSY

-1958 AAARTLTFQAKVGGS
+1958 AAARTLTFQAKLGGS

-2008 SNSASLT
+2008 SNSVSLT

-2039 KTYSASFTVGF
+2039 KTYSASFMVGF

-2095 ENDKDPTPHGAF
+2095 ENDKDPVKHGAF
-2107 DYYRGSDGAWYVKCM
+2107 DYYRGSDGAWYVKCN
-2122 EKGFSTSYT
+2122 EFGFSTSYT

-2165 NASTAPKWLLL
+2165 NSSTAPKWLLL
-2176 AENVLAVE
+2176 AENVLD
-2184 KYYDG
+2184 KHINFYD
-2189 NSNDRTIS
+2189 NTNNRTIS
-2197 GATVRMGNYQHSAVR
+2197 SKTVYPNNYQYSAVR
-2212 AYLNGLSYNKD
+2212 AYLNGTAYYTS
-2223 GTTNSTYN
+2223 GTTTSSKYSGT
-2231 GNGFLQAAF
+2231 GFLQTAF
-2240 SSDAQIKIATTTVVN
+2240 SSDAQSKIATTTVVN
-2255 DGASTTDASGTLVKA
+2255 DGASTTDTTEHFPRA
-2270 DGSDPGYPND
+2270 DGSDPDHPTD

-2296 EVSTTEYG
+2296 EATTAEYG
-2304 FGSYTSTGSTSKR
+2304 FGNYSCYTAETSKR
-2317 VKALTDYAKANH
+2317 VRPLSDYAKANNLEQDTVT
-2329 GRAYSGS
+2329 GGC
-2336 DKDYWWLRT
+2336 YWWLRSPNNESGVT
-2345 PSYNYSNYARC
+2345 VRC
-2356 VNGEGGSYATNHSAH
+2356 SHKTGY
-2371 ANTNDIGV
+2371 TNDLNMVTYSYVGV

>member
-1 MIKSLK
+1 
-7 LNNVYAPLCLA
+7 
-18 SRPKKLFSR
+18 
-27 AAILL
+27 
-32 SALFYSLAFFSCD
+32 
-45 NSSSDNMALF
+45 MALF

-154 ADKRFFSMSLEVGN
+154 ADKRFFSMSLEVGK

-248 ELDLSAS
+248 ELDLTSTA
-255 PALLNIG
+255 ALSVG

-307 SAGEGKIQAHAD
+307 SAGEGKIQADAD

-365 PLESLGRAAQI
+365 PLESLGRAVQI

-425 DALQGDGSSRS
+425 DTLQGDGSSRS
-436 VVTLSTKA
+436 VVTLATKA

-465 ITASGARLVL
+465 IAASGARLVL
-475 ASGAKVVGNT
+475 AIGAKVVGNT
-485 AATSGGGVSVCAGA
+485 AASSGGGVSVCAGA
-499 ELEIQNGA
+499 ELDMLAGS
-507 EISANVCNQGGGLY
+507 EISANVC
-521 IFASNDAVSKGGTVV
+521 D
-536 MTGGTIKGNTGGN
+536 GN

-574 VGAVLVESGS
+574 VGAVLVEAGS

-595 YGALNSSGNLE
+595 YGALDSGGNLE

-635 YASGVVATI
+635 YASGAVATI

-655 LAASGGVTALS
+655 LAAGAGVSSLS

-701 GSGYRHCLAAGSDAA
+701 GSGYRHCLAAGSDSN

-729 SYAASKILDGGKNT
+729 GYAASKILDGGKNT

-755 TSGLFAANCSEL
+755 TSDLFAANCSEL

-1006 TPGTTVDHKWGSD
+1006 TPDTKVEHKWGSD

-1056 NISGNAEISKETPLL
+1056 NISGNAEISKDTPLL
-1071 PGDIIYNEGLDTY
+1071 PGDIIYDTGHDTY
-1084 TYNDN
+1084 SYNDN

-1100 DGDATKK
+1100 DPADLSKK

-1128 IPAAEQAALVAANIG
+1128 IPAAERTALIAANIG

-1228 EILINGTIKGSAY
+1228 EILVNGTIKGDVY

-1259 NGDNSIDVL
+1259 NGDNSNDVL
-1268 DVDKLSAGNTSKSI
+1268 DADSLGVTGSPRITVLRFKGTSAE
-1282 ALQFSGAAA
+1282 
-1291 ASKMS
+1291 SKMS
-1296 ATIQNLKITGA
+1296 VKIQDLKITGA

-1367 SVTATDESDCS
+1367 SGTATDESDCS

-1629 TKDRLALTDASGD
+1629 TKDRLALAGDDGD
-1642 EWQLELSSDK
+1642 EWEIYGSSDGK
-1652 KSASIFAPIY
+1652 LAKIMAPIC
-1662 VAASAA
+1662 VAAASYPAS
-1668 YDATTNPGGYRV
+1668 PG
-1680 CGSGGDNS
+1680 SDS
-1688 NMGTKSAPYATVTKA
+1688 KIGTYSKPYATMAKA
-1703 LGDLNNSG
+1703 LADLNDPEV
-1711 KDYTINIDGKVTDNV
+1711 DYEIYIKGNIVEHVTISQN
-1726 TLQLSTTTHAKS
+1726 TTNHAKS
-1738 LTLTGAKTSSVTADT
+1738 LLLAGYDYDLATTATGI
-1753 ADCLDGGGANMVL
+1753 LDGGCDADTPLSSSNIGRTL
-1766 WMKGNTPV
+1766 GITGNVPV
-1774 TITYLKVSGGK
+1774 TIKGIAIKGGK
-1785 AGGSGGGICLN
+1785 EKDEAGGGIFAGSGANLTLDNYTSVTDNYCVWSGGGVL
-1796 IGATLNLEASS
+1796 AEADAIIKVNGC
-1807 FVTDNLSQGDGAGI
+1807 VTIKDNKTIDDTT
-1821 YAGGTLNVMGAAKVY
+1821 GT
-1836 GNKKIDSS
+1836 
-1844 GNIIGDSNVYLPS
+1844 IIGDDNLFLPL
-1857 GKVMKV
+1857 GKLIYVIGS
-1863 LGDLDGAEIHVSTQ
+1863 LNDGHGNSSEIWVST
-1877 TEPSIDFTTS
+1877 TEKPSIS
-1887 PATVNPVIITNEYQ
+1887 GSGASATVHTVTITEGYKEKNPGVSPGVY
-1901 RYNSTDPSAFFKGDK
+1901 FKGDK
-1916 YGVSFDSY
+1916 YGVALVEN
-1924 YGEAVF
+1924 EAAL
-1930 GVHGGGISIEDIY
+1930 GANGGSISIEDSY
-1943 KDLAFSIDKTWVDVE
+1943 KDLALSLDKTWVTK
-1958 AAARTLTFQAKVGGS
+1958 AALTGAGARFIVSGTIDGHAVTFKTAPTGDYDA
-1973 TSIAFGDGDGKINP
+1973 SISLKLLYRDEEIP
-1987 SFKVSYH
+1987 QISCYYSFTAPYLYLY
-1994 GEDVPSGYWTPSVA
+1994 SG
-2008 SNSASLT
+2008 
-2015 FNTSGSKVLPAGD
+2015 LPAGD
-2028 YIVTINGDYKG
+2028 YVIAATVVHKG
-2039 KTYSASFTVGF
+2039 KTYSASFAIKIIGDAVPDDCVMTGGETVTGAVTGYRPSTVF
-2050 GKKYEPTA
+2050 IEGRQVPIPVLIAGKYEVSQGEYEKYCCYSSASKPTEDKGKGENYPVCWVSWYDA
-2058 KATPAKAGTDGS
+2058 IVYCNLRSLAEGFTPVYSIGGKTDPKQWTGIVAGTGDDLGKYCGTTTSSYYTTWNAVAFDQSANGWRLPTEAEWEYLARAANKKNYVFSGTSGSISDNLTPYGNNNKSNLVLVTDKQPNDLGLKNMSGNVSEWCWDWKAATVSASTPATGPGDGS
-2070 AGTSATYVYFGDWPQ
+2070 
-2085 TVKAADVTVN
+2085 
-2095 ENDKDPTPHGAF
+2095 
-2107 DYYRGSDGAWYVKCM
+2107 
-2122 EKGFSTSYT
+2122 
-2131 YSDGTP
+2131 
-2137 VGQSGIEK
+2137 
-2145 WFKVE
+2145 
-2150 PIKWRVLTMS
+2150 
-2160 FDHDG
+2160 
-2165 NASTAPKWLLL
+2165 
-2176 AENVLAVE
+2176 
-2184 KYYDG
+2184 
-2189 NSNDRTIS
+2189 
-2197 GATVRMGNYQHSAVR
+2197 
-2212 AYLNGLSYNKD
+2212 
-2223 GTTNSTYN
+2223 
-2231 GNGFLQAAF
+2231 
-2240 SSDAQIKIATTTVVN
+2240 
-2255 DGASTTDASGTLVKA
+2255 
-2270 DGSDPGYPND
+2270 
-2280 YTCANT
+2280 
-2286 NDKVFLLSER
+2286 
-2296 EVSTTEYG
+2296 
-2304 FGSYTSTGSTSKR
+2304 SKLCR
-2317 VKALTDYAKANH
+2317 
-2329 GRAYSGS
+2329 
-2336 DKDYWWLRT
+2336 
-2345 PSYNYSNYARC
+2345 
-2356 VNGEGGSYATNHSAH
+2356 GGSYKSDLAKCQVSDRSYSCAPQTYFED
-2371 ANTNDIGV
+2371 TGFRV
-2379 VPAICVTLE
+2379 VRTVR

>member
-7 LNNVYAPLCLA
+7 LNNIHA
-18 SRPKKLFSR
+18 SLFSR

-32 SALFYSLAFFSCD
+32 SALFFSLSIFSCD

-80 QMVVFSGCLVGAAGA
+80 QMVVFSGCLGGAAGA

-111 QSDGLSMSAAP
+111 QNDGLSMSAAP
-122 TLDTEAGGGYEMFA
+122 KLDTEAGGGYEMFA

-307 SAGEGKIQAHAD
+307 SAGEGKIQADAD

-365 PLESLGRAAQI
+365 PLESLGRAVQI
-376 ISAAGNSAQK
+376 ISAAGNSANK

-436 VVTLSTKA
+436 VVTLATKA

-451 SVTGGRGSSGAGVN
+451 SVTGGGGSSGAGVN
-465 ITASGARLVL
+465 IAASGARLVL

-485 AATSGGGVSVCAGA
+485 AASSGGGVSVCAGA

-574 VGAVLVESGS
+574 VGAVLVEAGS

-606 TGEGKNDVF
+606 TGEGRNDVF
-615 LSAITGGGG
+615 LDAITGGGG

-635 YASGVVATI
+635 YASGSVATI

-655 LAASGGVTALS
+655 LAAGAGVTSLS

-701 GSGYRHCLAAGSDAA
+701 GSGYRHCLAAGSDAD

-755 TSGLFAANCSEL
+755 TSGLLAADCSEL

-827 AGGATVTLGEG
+827 ASGANVTLGEG

-882 NYAGEKGGGVCFAAT
+882 NYAGEKGGGVCFDTT

-1048 IRTSSCAL
+1048 IRKSSCAL
-1056 NISGNAEISKETPLL
+1056 NISGRAEISKETPLL
-1071 PGDIIYNEGLDTY
+1071 PGDIIYHEDSHSY
-1084 TYNDN
+1084 EYVDN

-1116 KRGLQVLNASAS
+1116 KRGLQVLKTPDTITDETAKK
-1128 IPAAEQAALVAANIG
+1128 ALIANNIG

-1154 KAKGAA
+1154 KAKDAV
-1160 GFISAPICVAALNH
+1160 GFISAPICVAASNG
-1174 TGPGARRS
+1174 TRKS
-1182 PVNEGAL
+1182 PVDEGAL
-1189 GQKDWGAPSELDSAR
+1189 GQKVWGPPNATDTAR
-1204 GTRSEPFAKMSQ
+1204 GTRSQPFAKMSQ

-1221 TDNTAPY
+1221 TDNTVPY
-1228 EILINGTIKGSAY
+1228 EILVNGTIKGDVY

-1268 DVDKLSAGNTSKSI
+1268 DVDKLDAGNTSKSI
-1282 ALQFSGAAA
+1282 ALQFSGTGA

-1307 NNLGGGDSY
+1307 NNLGGGDGY

-1322 YAHWA
+1322 YAHYA

-1367 SVTATDESDCS
+1367 SGTTTDESDCS

-1439 AGNISRNLATKEGG
+1439 AGNISRNLATKQGG
-1453 GIYIHSAGGNS
+1453 GIFIHSSGGNS
-1464 AEISGGKIE
+1464 AVISGGKIE

-1478 ATGSVDGGGGI
+1478 VIGAYDGGGGI
-1489 CNCGSLEISGGEING
+1489 CNLGSLEISGGEING

-1520 SLSLSGGKFQNNK
+1520 SLSLSGGKFQNNT
-1533 AVESGGAICHIAGTF
+1533 AVDSGGAICHIAGTL

-1559 VTTSDGGTTT
+1559 VTTSGGGTTT

-1586 ITIESALSLPTG
+1586 ITIASALSLPAGVT
-1598 ASGANATITPR
+1598 SGANATITPR

-1621 DGGALPTG
+1621 DGGVIPSG
-1629 TKDRLALTDASGD
+1629 SGDRLGLAGVDGD
-1642 EWQLELSSDK
+1642 GWSVYTSSDNK
-1652 KSASIFAPIY
+1652 EAKINAPIY
-1662 VAASAA
+1662 VSP
-1668 YDATTNPGGYRV
+1668 ATLSPRGNDG
-1680 CGSGGDNS
+1680 NI
-1688 NMGTKSAPYATVTKA
+1688 GTKSAPYLTVTHA
-1703 LGDLNNSG
+1703 LDDLNDPSQ
-1711 KDYTINIDGKVTDNV
+1711 DYTIYIYGTIIDHVTISQTKAAN
-1726 TLQLSTTTHAKS
+1726 AKS
-1738 LTLTGAKTSSVTADT
+1738 LTLESGNFNVSGPGSALSGGCDASTPWGSTAIGTTLSISGD
-1753 ADCLDGGGANMVL
+1753 V
-1766 WMKGNTPV
+1766 PV
-1774 TITYLKVSGGK
+1774 TIKGLKITGGK
-1785 AGGSGGGICLN
+1785 TSENGGGIYIENGAQLTLDEYCL
-1796 IGATLNLEASS
+1796 
-1807 FVTDNLSQGDGAGI
+1807 VTGNYAKEFGAGI
-1821 YAGGTLNVMGAAKVY
+1821 FVNDGGMLNIKGCIRVKD
-1836 GNKKIDSS
+1836 NKTVDNS
-1844 GNIIGDSNVYLPS
+1844 GNVIGDSNVYLPN
-1857 GKVMKV
+1857 GNVINVMGS
-1863 LGDLDGAEIHVSTQ
+1863 LTQRIPGASSDPGNSEIHVSTGIV
-1877 TEPSIDFTTS
+1877 PSIGYPVTITYNYSYANSDHPSKFFTS
-1887 PATVNPVIITNEYQ
+1887 DQNYGFASWN
-1901 RYNSTDPSAFFKGDK
+1901 GD
-1916 YGVSFDSY
+1916 DEA
-1924 YGEAVF
+1924 EAVF
-1930 GVHGGGISIEDIY
+1930 GVHGGSIVIEPTY
-1943 KDLAFSIDKTWVDVE
+1943 KDLALSIDKTWAQKGNSDKITVSGTIDGQPMDFDDSTSANYTTLEFDVKIHGE
-1958 AAARTLTFQAKVGGS
+1958 SAAGYYSKVGNN
-1973 TSIAFGDGDGKINP
+1973 AVKF
-1987 SFKVSYH
+1987 
-1994 GEDVPSGYWTPSVA
+1994 
-2008 SNSASLT
+2008 
-2015 FNTSGSKVLPAGD
+2015 SGSKGKLPAGD
-2028 YIVTINGDYKG
+2028 YVLLVTGVHGG
-2039 KTYSASFTVGF
+2039 KTYSASFDIRIMENATVPAGYVITGGETVTGAVGTKSSSNVF
-2050 GKKYEPTA
+2050 IAGRSVAIPVIIACDHEVTQGEYEKYCCYDGTNRPSGSYGKEENYPVYYVNWCDAIVYCNLKSLADGLTPVYSIDGVTNPLNWKTSGNVTEGTGDEAGKY
-2058 KATPAKAGTDGS
+2058 
-2070 AGTSATYVYFGDWPQ
+2070 YVPGGMSTEIQNKW
-2085 TVKAADVTVN
+2085 KN
-2095 ENDKDPTPHGAF
+2095 IAF
-2107 DYYRGSDGAWYVKCM
+2107 D
-2122 EKGFSTSYT
+2122 
-2131 YSDGTP
+2131 
-2137 VGQSGIEK
+2137 QS
-2145 WFKVE
+2145 
-2150 PIKWRVLTMS
+2150 
-2160 FDHDG
+2160 
-2165 NASTAPKWLLL
+2165 
-2176 AENVLAVE
+2176 
-2184 KYYDG
+2184 
-2189 NSNDRTIS
+2189 
-2197 GATVRMGNYQHSAVR
+2197 
-2212 AYLNGLSYNKD
+2212 
-2223 GTTNSTYN
+2223 
-2231 GNGFLQAAF
+2231 
-2240 SSDAQIKIATTTVVN
+2240 
-2255 DGASTTDASGTLVKA
+2255 A
-2270 DGSDPGYPND
+2270 DGWRLPTEVEWEYLARAANKED
-2280 YTCANT
+2280 Y
-2286 NDKVFLLSER
+2286 
-2296 EVSTTEYG
+2296 G
-2304 FGSYTSTGSTSKR
+2304 
-2317 VKALTDYAKANH
+2317 
-2329 GRAYSGS
+2329 YSGS
-2336 DKDYWWLRT
+2336 DTVGEVAWWSGNSSITREVKLEKT
-2345 PSYNYSNYARC
+2345 SG
-2356 VNGEGGSYATNHSAH
+2356 VNSANGLGLYDMSGNVYEWCWDWRASSISADTKYTGPDSGSEKVRRGGSYKETNSYSSVS
-2371 ANTNDIGV
+2371 NRDRSSLLYVSDEQTGFRV
-2379 VPAICVTLE
+2379 VRTVR

>member
-7 LNNVYAPLCLA
+7 LNNVYASLCLA
-18 SRPKKLFSR
+18 CRPKKMFSR

-32 SALFYSLAFFSCD
+32 AALFYSLAFFSCD

-80 QMVVFSGCLVGAAGA
+80 QMVVFSGCLEGATGA

-136 TATAEGMPAVEGV
+136 TATAEGMPAVDGV

-154 ADKRFFSMSLEVGN
+154 ADKRFFSMSLEVGK
-168 TWSIVCGIRAA
+168 TWSIVCGIRAEA
-179 SGGSVMED
+179 GGSVMED

-225 VTKAVALCFDEAWK
+225 VTKAVALCFDEAWM

-307 SAGEGKIQAHAD
+307 SAGEGKIQTAAD

-365 PLESLGRAAQI
+365 PLESLGRAVQI

-425 DALQGDGSSRS
+425 DALQGNGSNS
-436 VVTLSTKA
+436 VVTLATKA

-451 SVTGGRGSSGAGVN
+451 SVTGGGGSSGAGVN
-465 ITASGARLVL
+465 IAASGARLVL

-574 VGAVLVESGS
+574 VGAVLVEAGS

-606 TGEGKNDVF
+606 TGEGRNDVF

-635 YASGVVATI
+635 YASGAVATI

-655 LAASGGVTALS
+655 LAAGAGVSALS

-701 GSGYRHCLAAGSDAA
+701 GSGYRHCLAAGSDAD

-827 AGGATVTLGEG
+827 ASGATVTLGEG

-902 KSGFVA
+902 KSGIVA

-920 TSFDASSDNSQLDL
+920 TSFDDPPSDNSQLDL

-940 YNCAGPH
+940 YNCAGPY
-947 DDFEVGGGLFLK
+947 DGFEVGGGLFLK
-959 GCKFYFTGGKVHH
+959 GCKFYFTDGKVHH

-1006 TPGTTVDHKWGSD
+1006 TLGTTVEHKWGSD
-1019 LLLFDEATLDMSGG
+1019 LLVFDEATLDMSGG
-1033 RIYIYSSSQKDYGVM
+1033 KINSSSQKDYGVM

-1100 DGDATKK
+1100 NPADLSKK

-1128 IPAAEQAALVAANIG
+1128 IPAAEQAALVANNIG
-1143 RFATTDEEFDV
+1143 RFGTVDEEFDV

-1228 EILINGTIKGSAY
+1228 EILINGTIKGYDY
-1241 ACATFEGSNVGDV
+1241 AHAEFDGAKVGDV

-1268 DVDKLSAGNTSKSI
+1268 DVDKLGAGNTSKSI
-1282 ALQFSGAAA
+1282 ALQFSGSGA

-1307 NNLGGGDSY
+1307 NNLGGGDGY

-1322 YAHWA
+1322 YAHYA

-1367 SVTATDESDCS
+1367 SGTTIGESDCS

-1389 CNQSN
+1389 CNQSK

-1400 EDLSVAE
+1400 ENLSVAE

-1422 YNGGG
+1422 CNGGG

-1464 AEISGGKIE
+1464 AVISGGKIE
-1473 ENQSQ
+1473 ENQSK

-1504 NIANKGGGV
+1504 NIAKKGGGV
-1513 YDGNASG
+1513 YNGNASG
-1520 SLSLSGGKFQNNK
+1520 SLSLSGGKFQNNT
-1533 AVESGGAICHIAGTF
+1533 ADDSGGAICHIAGTL

-1559 VTTSDGGTTT
+1559 VTTSGGGTTT

-1578 VFINDEKY
+1578 VFISDGKY
-1586 ITIESALSLPTG
+1586 ITIDSALSLPAG
-1598 ASGANATITPR
+1598 ASGANATITPEK
-1609 TWKRGTVIAQGK
+1609 WKRGTVIAQGND
-1621 DGGALPTG
+1621 DGVIPSGGNGGIALAAENAL
-1629 TKDRLALTDASGD
+1629 DR
-1642 EWQLELSSDK
+1642 WRMYLSSDEK
-1652 KSASIFAPIY
+1652 KIKIMAPIC
-1662 VAASAA
+1662 VAPADYSE
-1668 YDATTNPGGYRV
+1668 TPG
-1680 CGSGGDNS
+1680 SNS
-1688 NMGTKSAPYATVTKA
+1688 NIGTYSKPYATVTKA
-1703 LGDLNNSG
+1703 LTDLNDPEV
-1711 KDYTINIDGKVTDNV
+1711 DYEIYIKGTVVDHVTID
-1726 TLQLSTTTHAKS
+1726 QTTTENAKS
-1738 LTLTGAKTSSVTADT
+1738 LTLEGYNYSTRGSSANDTLSGGCDADT
-1753 ADCLDGGGANMVL
+1753 AWEATGIGRTLGIMGDV
-1766 WMKGNTPV
+1766 PV
-1774 TITYLKVSGGK
+1774 TIKGLMITGGK
-1785 AGGSGGGICLN
+1785 DSNNGGGIFVGS
-1796 IGATLNLEASS
+1796 GANLTLSYFTRVKENYSAA
-1807 FVTDNLSQGDGAGI
+1807 NGAGV
-1821 YAGGTLNVMGAAKVY
+1821 YVNAGGTLNVKKNVTVKDNKMIDASTGAQT
-1836 GNKKIDSS
+1836 N
-1844 GNIIGDSNVYLPS
+1844 SNVFLSS
-1857 GKVMKV
+1857 GKVINILDSLKG
-1863 LGDLDGAEIHVSTQ
+1863 LGSEGDSEIWVSTEDQ
-1877 TEPSIDFTTS
+1877 PTISGSTVYTVTITSNYSYANSDHPSKFFTS
-1887 PATVNPVIITNEYQ
+1887 DQNYGFASWN
-1901 RYNSTDPSAFFKGDK
+1901 GD
-1916 YGVSFDSY
+1916 D
-1924 YGEAVF
+1924 EAVF
-1930 GVHGGGISIEDIY
+1930 GVHGGGISIEDMY
-1943 KDLAFSIDKTWVDVE
+1943 KDVAFSIDKTWAQKGNSDKITVSGTIDGQPMDFDDSTSANYTTLEFDVKIHGE
-1958 AAARTLTFQAKVGGS
+1958 SAAGYYSKVGNN
-1973 TSIAFGDGDGKINP
+1973 AVKF
-1987 SFKVSYH
+1987 
-1994 GEDVPSGYWTPSVA
+1994 
-2008 SNSASLT
+2008 
-2015 FNTSGSKVLPAGD
+2015 SGSKGKLPVGD
-2028 YIVTINGDYKG
+2028 YVLLVTGVLGG
-2039 KTYSASFTVGF
+2039 KTYSASFDIRIMENATVPTGYVITGGETVTGAVGTKSPSNVF
-2050 GKKYEPTA
+2050 IDGRSVNIPVIIACDHEVTQGEYEKYCCYYNTSLPSEAKGKGANYPAYYVSWCDAIVYCNLKSIA
-2058 KATPAKAGTDGS
+2058 DGLTP
-2070 AGTSATYVYFGDWPQ
+2070 VY
-2085 TVKAADVTVN
+2085 
-2095 ENDKDPTPHGAF
+2095 
-2107 DYYRGSDGAWYVKCM
+2107 SLDGA
-2122 EKGFSTSYT
+2122 T
-2131 YSDGTP
+2131 
-2137 VGQSGIEK
+2137 
-2145 WFKVE
+2145 
-2150 PIKWRVLTMS
+2150 
-2160 FDHDG
+2160 
-2165 NASTAPKWLLL
+2165 
-2176 AENVLAVE
+2176 
-2184 KYYDG
+2184 
-2189 NSNDRTIS
+2189 
-2197 GATVRMGNYQHSAVR
+2197 
-2212 AYLNGLSYNKD
+2212 
-2223 GTTNSTYN
+2223 
-2231 GNGFLQAAF
+2231 
-2240 SSDAQIKIATTTVVN
+2240 
-2255 DGASTTDASGTLVKA
+2255 
-2270 DGSDPGYPND
+2270 
-2280 YTCANT
+2280 
-2286 NDKVFLLSER
+2286 
-2296 EVSTTEYG
+2296 
-2304 FGSYTSTGSTSKR
+2304 
-2317 VKALTDYAKANH
+2317 
-2329 GRAYSGS
+2329 
-2336 DKDYWWLRT
+2336 
-2345 PSYNYSNYARC
+2345 
-2356 VNGEGGSYATNHSAH
+2356 
-2371 ANTNDIGV
+2371 
-2379 VPAICVTLE
+2379 

>member
-1 MIKSLK
+1 
-7 LNNVYAPLCLA
+7 
-18 SRPKKLFSR
+18 
-27 AAILL
+27 
-32 SALFYSLAFFSCD
+32 
-45 NSSSDNMALF
+45 MALF

-80 QMVVFSGCLVGAAGA
+80 QMVVFSGCLGGAAGA

-136 TATAEGMPAVEGV
+136 TATAEGMPAVDGV

-154 ADKRFFSMSLEVGN
+154 ADKRFFSMSLEVGK
-168 TWSIVCGIRAA
+168 TWSIVCGIRAET
-179 SGGSVMED
+179 GGSVMED

-225 VTKAVALCFDEAWK
+225 VTKAVALCFDEAWM

-292 TINVFDNAATDMWIS
+292 TINVFDNAATDMWVS
-307 SAGEGKIQAHAD
+307 SAGEGKIQTAAD

-365 PLESLGRAAQI
+365 PLESLGRAVQI
-376 ISAAGNSAQK
+376 ISAAGNSANK

-402 LDSSLDDVALGIT
+402 LDSSLDDLALGIT

-425 DALQGDGSSRS
+425 DALQGNGSNS
-436 VVTLSTKA
+436 VVTLATKA

-451 SVTGGRGSSGAGVN
+451 SVTGGGGSSGAGVN
-465 ITASGARLVL
+465 IAASGARLVL

-485 AATSGGGVSVCAGA
+485 AASSGGGVSVCAGA

-521 IFASNDAVSKGGTVV
+521 IFASNAAVSKGGTVV

-574 VGAVLVESGS
+574 VGAVLVEAGS

-606 TGEGKNDVF
+606 TGEGRNDVF

-624 AVETI
+624 AIETI

-635 YASGVVATI
+635 YASGAVATI

-655 LAASGGVTALS
+655 LAAGAGVSSLS

-701 GSGYRHCLAAGSDAA
+701 GSGYRHCLAAGSDAD
-716 GVTGTKNAPFASI
+716 GVAGTKNAPFASI

-755 TSGLFAANCSEL
+755 TSSLLAANCSEL

-779 LGDDGLPVNKLDAG
+779 LGDDGLPVNKLAAG

-827 AGGATVTLGEG
+827 ASGATVTLGEG

-871 DHAKYEDDSYS
+871 DHAKYEGDSYS

-902 KSGFVA
+902 KSGIVA

-920 TSFDASSDNSQLDL
+920 TSFDDSSDNSQLDL

-1000 NEYRNT
+1000 NEYSNT
-1006 TPGTTVDHKWGSD
+1006 TLGTTVEHKWGSD

-1048 IRTSSCAL
+1048 IRKSSCAL

-1071 PGDIIYNEGLDTY
+1071 PGDIIYHEDSHSY
-1084 TYNDN
+1084 EYVDN

-1100 DGDATKK
+1100 DPADLSKK

-1143 RFATTDEEFDV
+1143 RFGTVDEEFDV

-1228 EILINGTIKGSAY
+1228 EILINGTIKGYDY
-1241 ACATFEGSNVGDV
+1241 AHAEFDGAKVGDV

-1268 DVDKLSAGNTSKSI
+1268 DVDKLGAGNTSKSI
-1282 ALQFSGAAA
+1282 ALQFSGTGA

-1307 NNLGGGDSY
+1307 NNLGGGDGY

-1341 AYYGGGVYLDGS
+1341 AYYGGGIYLDGS

-1367 SVTATDESDCS
+1367 SGTTTDESDCS

-1400 EDLSVAE
+1400 EDLIVAE
-1407 LDDAWTGGIYRNCSS
+1407 NDDAWTGGIYRNCSS
-1422 YNGGG
+1422 CNGGG

-1464 AEISGGKIE
+1464 AVISGGKIE
-1473 ENQSQ
+1473 ENQSK
-1478 ATGSVDGGGGI
+1478 AAGSVDGGGGI
-1489 CNCGSLEISGGEING
+1489 CNLGSLEISGGDING

-1520 SLSLSGGKFQNNK
+1520 SLSLSGGKFQNNT
-1533 AVESGGAICHIAGTF
+1533 AVDSGGAICHIAGTL

-1559 VTTSDGGTTT
+1559 VTTSGGGTTT

-1578 VFINDEKY
+1578 VYINDGKY
-1586 ITIESALSLPTG
+1586 ITIDSALSLPAGVT
-1598 ASGANATITPR
+1598 SGANATITPR

-1621 DGGALPTG
+1621 DGEQLPTG
-1629 TKDRLALTDASGD
+1629 SENRLALAAAKDSYGESD
-1642 EWQLELSSDK
+1642 VWEIYRSSDNK
-1652 KSASIFAPIY
+1652 EAKINAPIY
-1662 VAASAA
+1662 VSP
-1668 YDATTNPGGYRV
+1668 ATLSPPGND
-1680 CGSGGDNS
+1680 DNI
-1688 NMGTKSAPYATVTKA
+1688 GTHSAPYLTVTHA
-1703 LGDLNNSG
+1703 LEDLNDPSQ
-1711 KDYTINIDGKVTDNV
+1711 DYTIYIYGTVTDHV
-1726 TLQLSTTTHAKS
+1726 TINKSKTTHAKS
-1738 LTLTGAKTSSVTADT
+1738 LTLESGNYVNSGPGSALS
-1753 ADCLDGGGANMVL
+1753 GGCDASEPWGSTKIGRTL
-1766 WMKGNTPV
+1766 WVKGDVPV
-1774 TITYLKVSGGK
+1774 TIKGLIITGGK
-1785 AGGSGGGICLN
+1785 ENANGGGILVDDGASLTLDDYCLVTGN
-1796 IGATLNLEASS
+1796 YATG
-1807 FVTDNLSQGDGAGI
+1807 FGAGI
-1821 YAGGTLNVMGAAKVY
+1821 FVNGEGTLNIKGCIRVKD
-1836 GNKKIDSS
+1836 NKTVAYSDSS
-1844 GNIIGDSNVYLPS
+1844 VQSDSNVYLPN
-1857 GKVMKV
+1857 GNVIKVMGS
-1863 LGDLDGAEIHVSTQ
+1863 LTRRISGASSDPGNSEIHVT
-1877 TEPSIDFTTS
+1877 TGVAPSIDYTQTPPAVKTVTITYNYSQANSDHPSKFFTS
-1887 PATVNPVIITNEYQ
+1887 DQNYGFASWN
-1901 RYNSTDPSAFFKGDK
+1901 GD
-1916 YGVSFDSY
+1916 D
-1924 YGEAVF
+1924 EAEF
-1930 GVHGGGISIEDIY
+1930 GVHGGGITIGPMHD
-1943 KDLAFSIDKTWVDVE
+1943 DVTFSADKTWINRDAGANKV
-1958 AAARTLTFQAKVGGS
+1958 TFTAKDGS
-1973 TSIAFGDGDGKINP
+1973 TDIAFGDGDGKMKLSP
-1987 SFKVSYH
+1987 SVSYH
-1994 GEDVPSGYWTPSVA
+1994 GEDVPQSGYWSFSSSGT
-2008 SNSASLT
+2008 SASLT
-2015 FNTSGSKVLPAGD
+2015 FGSSLPAGK
-2028 YIVTINGDYKG
+2028 YVAALTGEYKG
-2039 KTYSASFTVGF
+2039 KTYSASYQIEISSTEKNISGTVTSASLGTSSTTVFVGRTLNIPNLIASDHEVTQEEYSKYAGF
-2050 GKKYEPTA
+2050 RISPTA
-2058 KATPAKAGTDGS
+2058 NRGMGDNYPVYNVSWYDALVYCNKRSMAEGLEPVYVIDGKTDPAQWPGKNVASSGKFYGPTDSSYYATWDA
-2070 AGTSATYVYFGDWPQ
+2070 
-2085 TVKAADVTVN
+2085 VTMVGN
-2095 ENDKDPTPHGAF
+2095 TASVITTANGWRLPTEVEWEYLA
-2107 DYYRGSDGAWYVKCM
+2107 RG
-2122 EKGFSTSYT
+2122 
-2131 YSDGTP
+2131 
-2137 VGQSGIEK
+2137 
-2145 WFKVE
+2145 
-2150 PIKWRVLTMS
+2150 
-2160 FDHDG
+2160 G
-2165 NASTAPKWLLL
+2165 NL
-2176 AENVLAVE
+2176 
-2184 KYYDG
+2184 
-2189 NSNDRTIS
+2189 
-2197 GATVRMGNYQHSAVR
+2197 
-2212 AYLNGLSYNKD
+2212 
-2223 GTTNSTYN
+2223 
-2231 GNGFLQAAF
+2231 
-2240 SSDAQIKIATTTVVN
+2240 
-2255 DGASTTDASGTLVKA
+2255 
-2270 DGSDPGYPND
+2270 
-2280 YTCANT
+2280 
-2286 NDKVFLLSER
+2286 
-2296 EVSTTEYG
+2296 
-2304 FGSYTSTGSTSKR
+2304 TSTGQFEF
-2317 VKALTDYAKANH
+2317 
-2329 GRAYSGS
+2329 SGS
-2336 DKDYWWLRT
+2336 DDASEVAWWKENSGDKLHEVRQKKPNALGLYDMSGNVNEWCWDWPTGVGADTPIAGDTPESPMSDRRVKGGHFIVQSGYIDQLKISGRVSCTRDSGAYYTGFRVVRT
-2345 PSYNYSNYARC
+2345 VR
-2356 VNGEGGSYATNHSAH
+2356 
-2371 ANTNDIGV
+2371 
-2379 VPAICVTLE
+2379 

>member
-1 MIKSLK
+1 
-7 LNNVYAPLCLA
+7 
-18 SRPKKLFSR
+18 
-27 AAILL
+27 
-32 SALFYSLAFFSCD
+32 
-45 NSSSDNMALF
+45 MALF

-80 QMVVFSGCLVGAAGA
+80 QMVSFSGCLVGAAGA

-239 QAAPAGAEK
+239 QAAPEGAEK
-248 ELDLSAS
+248 ELDLTSTA
-255 PALLNIG
+255 ALSVG

-307 SAGEGKIQAHAD
+307 SAGEGKIQTAAD

-376 ISAAGNSAQK
+376 ISAAGNSANK

-396 IPCNAS
+396 VPCNAS

-425 DALQGDGSSRS
+425 DALQGNGSNS
-436 VVTLSTKA
+436 VVTLATKA

-451 SVTGGRGSSGAGVN
+451 SVTGGGGSSGAGVN
-465 ITASGARLVL
+465 IAASGARLVL

-485 AATSGGGVSVCAGA
+485 AASSGGGVSVCAGA

-574 VGAVLVESGS
+574 VGAVLVEAGS

-606 TGEGKNDVF
+606 TGEGRNDVF

-635 YASGVVATI
+635 YASGAVATI

-655 LAASGGVTALS
+655 LAAGAGVTSLS

-701 GSGYRHCLAAGSDAA
+701 GSGYRHCLAAGSDAD
-716 GVTGTKNAPFASI
+716 GVAGTKNAPFASI
-729 SYAASKILDGGKNT
+729 GYAASKILDGGKNT

-755 TSGLFAANCSEL
+755 TSDLFAANCSEL

-793 GSGSVFKTESGVP
+793 GSGSVFKTQSGVP

-827 AGGATVTLGEG
+827 ASGATVTLGEG

-850 GVYVAG
+850 GVYVEG

-959 GCKFYFTGGKVHH
+959 GCKFYFTDGKVHH

-1006 TPGTTVDHKWGSD
+1006 TLGTTVEHKWGSD

-1048 IRTSSCAL
+1048 IRKSSCAL
-1056 NISGNAEISKETPLL
+1056 NISGRAEISKETPLL
-1071 PGDIIYNEGLDTY
+1071 PGDIIYHEDSHSY
-1084 TYNDN
+1084 EYVDN

-1116 KRGLQVLNASAS
+1116 KRGLQVLKTPDTITDETAKK
-1128 IPAAEQAALVAANIG
+1128 ALIANNIG

-1228 EILINGTIKGSAY
+1228 EILVNGTIKGADY
-1241 ACATFEGSNVGDV
+1241 ACAEFDGAKVGDV

-1268 DVDKLSAGNTSKSI
+1268 DVDKLDAGNTSKSI
-1282 ALQFSGAAA
+1282 ALQFSGTGA

-1367 SVTATDESDCS
+1367 SGTTIGESDCS

-1422 YNGGG
+1422 CNGGG

-1439 AGNISRNLATKEGG
+1439 AGNISRNLATKQGG
-1453 GIYIHSAGGNS
+1453 GIFIHSSGGNS
-1464 AEISGGKIE
+1464 AVISGGKIE

-1478 ATGSVDGGGGI
+1478 VTGTYDGGGGI
-1489 CNCGSLEISGGEING
+1489 CNLGSLEISGGDING

-1533 AVESGGAICHIAGTF
+1533 AANGGAICHIAGTL

-1559 VTTSDGGTTT
+1559 VTTSGGGTTT

-1578 VFINDEKY
+1578 VFIWDEKY
-1586 ITIESALSLPTG
+1586 ITIASALSLPTG

-1621 DGGALPTG
+1621 DGDALPTG
-1629 TKDRLALTDASGD
+1629 TKDRLALADASGD
-1642 EWQLELSSDK
+1642 GWAVELSSDK
-1652 KSASIFAPIY
+1652 KSASIDAPIY

-1688 NMGTKSAPYATVTKA
+1688 KIGTKSAPYATVTKA

-1916 YGVSFDSY
+1916 YGVIFDSY

-1930 GVHGGGISIEDIY
+1930 GVHGGGISIEDMY
-1943 KDLAFSIDKTWVDVE
+1943 KDVAFSIDKTWVDVE
-1958 AAARTLTFQAKVGGS
+1958 AAARTLTFQAKLGGS

-2107 DYYRGSDGAWYVKCM
+2107 DYYRGSDGAWYVKCK
-2122 EKGFSTSYT
+2122 ENGYASGYT
-2131 YSDGTP
+2131 YSDGTS
-2137 VGQSGIEK
+2137 VGQGGTVDK

-2165 NASTAPKWLLL
+2165 NASTATKWLLL

-2189 NSNDRTIS
+2189 SSNNRTIS
-2197 GATVRMGNYQHSAVR
+2197 DATVRMGNYQHSAVR

-2240 SSDAQIKIATTTVVN
+2240 SSDAQSKIATTKVMN
-2255 DGASTTDASGTLVKA
+2255 DGDSTTDASGTLVKA
-2270 DGSDPGYPND
+2270 DGSDPSYPND

-2286 NDKVFLLSER
+2286 SDKVFLLSER

-2356 VNGEGGSYATNHSAH
+2356 VNGEGGSYATNHQAH

-2379 VPAICVTLE
+2379 VPAICVTME